1 MTIKAS
7 SSKKAKVVATR
18 SQSGKSHRA
27 SLADVENA
35 PRRECMTPEQL
46 KILNPSYNK
55 NPRPTP
61 DDIASLAKK
70 IQRPVQKVVNW
81 FNNRRA
87 KERRLHRHSSANPS
101 PLSQSFSMNVDS
113 DAGSTA
119 SEDDS
124 DSFESED
131 NQNDPDCIAAMAGM
145 SRKEVDVAFI
155 LCNLKRRI
163 VHRQSQP
170 SDVFTST

>member
-46 KILNPSYNK
+46 KILNPFYNK
-55 NPRPTP
+55 NPP
-61 DDIASLAKK
+61 DANGY
-70 IQRPVQKVVNW
+70 RPVQKVVNW

-113 DAGSTA
+113 DAGETA

-124 DSFESED
+124 DSFGSED
-131 NQNDPDCIAAMAGM
+131 NQNDPHCIVAMAGM

-163 VHRQSQP
+163 VPRQSQP
-170 SDVFTST
+170 NDVFTST